1 MLLGHVECGI
11 WKKLIEN
18 GLWVTNKIEQKFHN
32 SFTLMHYLQ
41 GKCKLEAAVFRVKG
55 LIRKHLIS

>member
-32 SFTLMHYLQ
+32 SFTLMHYL
-41 GKCKLEAAVFRVKG
+41 
-55 LIRKHLIS
+55 